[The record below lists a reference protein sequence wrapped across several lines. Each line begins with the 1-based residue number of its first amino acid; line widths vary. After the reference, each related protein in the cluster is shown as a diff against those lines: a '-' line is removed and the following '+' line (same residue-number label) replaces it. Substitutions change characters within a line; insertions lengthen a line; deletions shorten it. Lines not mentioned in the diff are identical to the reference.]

1 MKITIY
7 SVSVFIISLVLLYS
21 PLTLAETFSG
31 RVIEHNGNPIP
42 DVTVELQEF
51 NSDVLDLSKTGEDGF
66 FSLSAT
72 NFPVKLN
79 LHPKNNMPYA
89 ISMISIGGMIYYP
102 DKHPNYSD
110 GFVLSIAD
118 GVDIEDV
125 QIHVHKRTLIRGR
138 VLNLDGLPL
147 SNVDVRFN
155 LSGQSINGT
164 SLTILGMLIQLDA
177 EGYFEKYVDGPGYYT
192 FSVEYQKKIARTD
205 EIYIIGKPE
214 ADKLVLMLGGK
225 TDSNFNKDDKDLSQ
239 SKRNFQKNQADSVLG
254 TTMISDEKSTFAGR
268 VVNTNGNT
276 VSEVQIGLQPMQ
288 LLHGVFLPE
297 MFRIGTTRDSTDK
310 ESQTNIKKPNI
321 KETNAKESKTTSD
334 DINDRL
340 PPRKTL
346 TSHLTPTGTFS
357 FNEIEYGP
365 LQLFVLPDDITFS
378 NAPSD
383 IRNLENLKA
392 KFEILSVKIGN
403 LIFRKTSDQ
412 QTIVSNIIFGL
423 MPGTKMD
430 NVEITVQQRKSISG
444 KIVYADGTPLKNRRT
459 KLRIKEP
466 RGKRVK
472 LGDADGYTSSAN
484 IQTDDYGNFTIFVKN
499 PGDYLFHV
507 KYIVL
512 TAEAGPITIKENTQ
526 QNDLILKLNG
536 KLLFPDSSSEDIAD
550 ADAEQL
556 IDVWVV
562 NPANGHSYKLIVCDD
577 WHDAHLK
584 AIQNGAHLVSIN
596 DEAEHKWLTE
606 IFGNGFF
613 WIGLNDLEKEGEWK
627 WDGGE
632 PITYKQWET
641 NELFPDATLT
651 DAEKDYVVMNL
662 NGAWQATGQ
671 QSTLWIMTRQAILEN
686 DGLLS
691 TIPLGD

>member
-1 MKITIY
+1 MKITFY

-42 DVTVELQEF
+42 DVTVELREI
-51 NSDVLDLSKTGEDGF
+51 NSDVRELSITDDDGF
-66 FSLSAT
+66 FSLSVT
-72 NFPVKLN
+72 DFPVKLN
-79 LHPKNNMPYA
+79 LHPKNRTPYA
-89 ISMISIGGMIYYP
+89 INMINIEGMIYYP

-110 GFVLSIAD
+110 GFVFSIAD

-138 VLNLDGLPL
+138 VLNPDGTPL
-147 SNVDVRFN
+147 SNVDVRFS
-155 LSGQSINGT
+155 LSGQTIYGT
-164 SLTILGMLIQLDA
+164 EQIIRGMLIQLDA
-177 EGYFEKYVDGPGYYT
+177 DGFFEKYVDSPGYYT
-192 FSVEYQKKIARTD
+192 FSVEYQKKIATTD
-205 EIYIIGKPE
+205 EIYITGKPE
-214 ADKLVLMLGGK
+214 EDKLVLMLGGK
-225 TDSNFNKDDKDLSQ
+225 TDSNFNKNDKDLSQ
-239 SKRNFQKNQADSVLG
+239 SKRNFQKDRAESILTT
-254 TTMISDEKSTFAGR
+254 TTMSDEKSTFAGR
-268 VVNTNGNT
+268 VVDTYGLT
-276 VSEVQIGLQPMQ
+276 VSDIQIGLQPMQ
-288 LLHGVFLPE
+288 LLNGMFWPE
-297 MFRIGTTRDSTDK
+297 MYRIGTTRDSTDK
-310 ESQTNIKKPNI
+310 ESQTNTKK
-321 KETNAKESKTTSD
+321 SQTTSD
-334 DINDRL
+334 DINNRL
-340 PPRKTL
+340 PPRNRL
-346 TSHLTPTGTFS
+346 TSHLTLAGTFS
-357 FNEIEYGP
+357 FNEIEYGA
-365 LQLFVLPDDITFS
+365 LQLFVLPDDITS
-378 NAPSD
+378 SKISSD
-383 IRNLENLKA
+383 VRNLEHLKTE
-392 KFEILSVKIGN
+392 FEILSVKIGN

-412 QTIVSNIIFGL
+412 QSIVSHIIFEIK
-423 MPGTKMD
+423 PGTKID
-430 NVEITVQQRKSISG
+430 NVEITVQQRTRIGG
-444 KIVYADGTPLKNRRT
+444 KIVYADGTPLKNRKT

-466 RGKRVK
+466 RGKRVVR
-472 LGDADGYTSSAN
+472 LGDADGYTSSVN
-484 IQTDDYGNFTIFVKN
+484 IQTDDYGNFTIFVEN

-512 TAEAGPITIKENTQ
+512 SAEAGPITIKDNKQ

-550 ADAEQL
+550 ADEEQI

-606 IFGNGFF
+606 IFGSGFF

-632 PITYKQWET
+632 TVTYKHWET
-641 NELFPDATLT
+641 NELFADGILD

-662 NGAWQATGQ
+662 NGAWQATGPQ
-671 QSTLWIMTRQAILEN
+671 TTVWIMTRQAILEN

-691 TIPLGD
+691 TIQPQSESQEQ